1 MRKLLVSTFL
11 TLDGVMEPPGG
22 PGDDDSGQVQ
32 TAHLAGDRRPFD
44 PLTGRPEPVAAPPR
58 TFREVLNDLLR
69 DCEQLPLCGP
79 IEPTADYLRWLNK
92 NNVMLERVDAEGG
105 VHPAPFSK
113 FPAQV
118 ARLLP
123 SRG

>member
-1 MRKLLVSTFL
+1 VGPETTTAARCRPL
-11 TLDGVMEPPGG
+11 TWLA
-22 PGDDDSGQVQ
+22 
-32 TAHLAGDRRPFD
+32 TARPFD
-44 PLTGRPEPVAAPPR
+44 PLTGHPEPVAAPPR